1 MFLAMSQT
9 DWHLDDEV
17 KGKWS
22 RVMDG
27 AGGLRKARRLSWM
40 HCLMGNGFG
49 EVTGSEAV
57 SSTVK

>member
-1 MFLAMSQT
+1 MEQG
-9 DWHLDDEV
+9 D
-17 KGKWS
+17 
-22 RVMDG
+22 DG
-27 AGGLRKARRLSWM
+27 AVGLRKPRCLSWM